1 MPYPIDWTKF
11 RELFEYVPHD
21 PLLFGSSMFIFF
33 FIAVLAVYRF
43 FNGSNS
49 FRVYTLI
56 FFSLFFYYKA
66 AGIYLLLL
74 VFIAIINF
82 YAGAWIFNA
91 KTQRYKRLI
100 LTATI
105 IVNLGLLGY
114 FKYTNFFFEILN
126 GLKVGHFD
134 MLDIFLPIGISFYTF
149 KAMSYLIE
157 IYFEML
163 EPINSLRNFSLFVFF
178 FPNVL
183 MGPIDRAVN
192 FLPQIEEKPVFTKEK
207 IGLAVFL
214 LCTGLFKK
222 YVLAD
227 YISLNFTDR
236 VVGFPLRFTGVENLL
251 AVYGSALQGYADFSG
266 YTDMA
271 LAIGL
276 LLGFELMD
284 NFNRPFK
291 AYSVAEYW
299 RRWHLSLSTWLLDY
313 LFRPLQIS
321 LRNYRK
327 LGTAI
332 AIFITFFVVGIWHG
346 PSFTFILFGLL
357 HSFFLVFSMYTQP
370 YRDEFYDKLK
380 IRNTKWLRVLQIIFT
395 FHLLAFT
402 AILFRAP
409 SLKYAGDMIKQI
421 FTYFHSEVFTQYV
434 VAYPSIVF
442 LIVIGYVSHFLPDS
456 WEKKTVDILGKTPLV
471 FQAIILAVMIWL
483 VAQVRS
489 AQMQPF
495 LYFKF

>member
-21 PLLFGSSMFIFF
+21 PLLFGSSLFIFF

-43 FNGSNS
+43 FSGNNN
-49 FRVYTLI
+49 FRIYTLI

-91 KTQRYKRLI
+91 KTQLHKRLI

-105 IVNLGLLGY
+105 FINLGLLGY

-126 GLKVGHFD
+126 SLKIGQFD

-163 EPINSLRNFSLFVFF
+163 EPIKSLRNFSLFVFF

-192 FLPQIEEKPVFTKEK
+192 FLPQIEEKPVFTREK
-207 IGLAVFL
+207 MGLALFL

-222 YVLAD
+222 YILAD

-236 VVGFPLRFTGVENLL
+236 VVDFPLRFTGVENLF
-251 AVYGSALQGYADFSG
+251 AIYGSALQGYADFSG

-321 LRNYRK
+321 LRNLRK
-327 LGTAI
+327 TGTAI

-346 PSFTFILFGLL
+346 PSFTFVLFGLL

-370 YRDEFYDKLK
+370 YRDAFYDKLK

-402 AILFRAP
+402 AILFRAR
-409 SLKYAGDMIKQI
+409 SLQYATDMIKQV
-421 FTYFHSEVFTQYV
+421 FTYFHAEVFPQYV
-434 VAYPSIVF
+434 AAYPSIVF
-442 LIVIGYVSHFLPDS
+442 LIVIGYVTHFLPDA
-456 WEKKTVDILGKTPLV
+456 WEKKTVSILGKTPLV
-471 FQAIILAVMIWL
+471 LQAIILAVMIWL

-489 AQMQPF
+489 AAMQPF